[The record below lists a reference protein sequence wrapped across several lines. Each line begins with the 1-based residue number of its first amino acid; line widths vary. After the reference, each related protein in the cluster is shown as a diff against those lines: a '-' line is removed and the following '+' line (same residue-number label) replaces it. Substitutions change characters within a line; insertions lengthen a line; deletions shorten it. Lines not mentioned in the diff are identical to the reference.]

1 MRIEFWLTFGKQ
13 KIRFPVNPESLSVN
27 SPFGYE
33 DISVSQLGE
42 ITNIGWR
49 GLREIT
55 FSSFWPKHYD
65 PTYCNYSG
73 FMSPMEFV
81 KKIESFRASR
91 VPVRFIVT
99 GISGMNMEV
108 TIRDFQYEAEKFGSP
123 GDVYFT
129 ITLKEWRDV
138 NVRTI
143 DLTKKRKKSSKK
155 RPPSSKERQRTSN
168 PPKTYVV
175 KKGDSLWK
183 IAKIVYGEGDK
194 WRKIYEANKKTI
206 GANPNKLKVGQ
217 KLVIPR

>member
-1 MRIEFWLTFGKQ
+1 MSRIEFWLTLGKY
-13 KIRFPVNPESLSVN
+13 KLRFPVNPESVSVS

-33 DISVSQLGE
+33 DIPVSQLGE

-73 FMSPMEFV
+73 FMEPTEFIRFV
-81 KKIESFRASR
+81 EYFRSSR
-91 VPVRFIVT
+91 VPARFIVT
-99 GISGMNMEV
+99 GIPNMNFEV
-108 TIRDFQYEAEKFGSP
+108 TIRDFQYEVEKFGSP

-138 NVRTI
+138 DVRVL
-143 DLTKKRKKSSKK
+143 DLTKKTANSPTGRSASDKAKQRVANKPKS
-155 RPPSSKERQRTSN
+155 
-168 PPKTYVV
+168 YVV
-175 KKGDSLWK
+175 KSGDTLWK
-183 IAKIVYGEGDK
+183 IAKIVYGHGDE

-206 GANPNKLKVGQ
+206 GANPNNLKVGQ
-217 KLVIPR
+217 KLVIP

>member
-1 MRIEFWLTFGKQ
+1 MSRIEFWLTLGKY
-13 KIRFPVNPESLSVN
+13 KLRFPVNPESLSVS
-27 SPFGYE
+27 SPFGYD
-33 DISVSQLGE
+33 DIPVSQLGE

-73 FMSPMEFV
+73 FMDPIEFI
-81 KKIESFRASR
+81 KKVESFRASR
-91 VPVRFIVT
+91 VPSRFIVT
-99 GISGMNMEV
+99 GIPGMNLEV
-108 TIRDFQYEAEKFGSP
+108 TIRDFQYEVEKFGSP

-138 NVRTI
+138 DVRVL
-143 DLTKKRKKSSKK
+143 DLTKKRTKSSKG
-155 RPPSSKERQRTSN
+155 RPPSAKARQRATN
-168 PPKTYVV
+168 PPKSYTV
-175 KKGDSLWK
+175 KSGDSLWK
-183 IAKIVYGEGDK
+183 IAKIVYGNGAQ

-217 KLVIPR
+217 KLVIP